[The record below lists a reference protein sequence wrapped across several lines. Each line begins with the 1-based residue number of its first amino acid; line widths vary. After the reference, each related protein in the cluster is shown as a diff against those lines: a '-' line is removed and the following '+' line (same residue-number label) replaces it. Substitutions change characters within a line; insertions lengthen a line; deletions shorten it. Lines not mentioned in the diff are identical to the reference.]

1 MLQEDHIVN
10 IIVKDQRGQATAE
23 DLALLNQWLSADPAN
38 KQEYDELVL
47 AWQESG
53 RLMAG
58 QTFDTSAA
66 WNKIAAQTG
75 AGNTKET
82 PVRHLQSTSFL
93 YRKRWMLA
101 AAVIALFIIGGY
113 LWSNYRTNWQELVAD
128 NNQTLRLPDGSTVQ
142 LRKGATIQYPLT
154 FEDAERMVHLTG
166 EAFFEIQRNEHQPF
180 IINTSHAAVKVLG
193 TSFLVNTTKETDEV
207 IVVTGRVS
215 VTSTTTSGTQVQL
228 TAGERTILQNDEF
241 RQNQVTNA
249 NYIAW
254 NTGLLDFKNA
264 PLQQVLEDMQD
275 YYEVPITLDNQHQEA
290 ISAINVT
297 VRFDHQPLE
306 QALEEIRL
314 ITGLSMKKEAN
325 KVTFYMK

>member
-1 MLQEDHIVN
+1 MLQEERIIN

-23 DLALLNQWLSADPAN
+23 ELALLNQWLSADPAN
-38 KQEYDELVL
+38 RQEYGELVL

-58 QTFDTSAA
+58 QTFDTNAA
-66 WNKIAAQTG
+66 WSKIATRTG

-82 PVRHLQSTSFL
+82 PVRHIRSTPFL
-93 YRKRWMLA
+93 SRKRWMLA
-101 AAVIALFIIGGY
+101 AAVIAIFIIGGY
-113 LWSNYRTNWQELVAD
+113 LWNHYNTTWQELVAY

-142 LRKGATIQYPLT
+142 LRKGAIIRYPLT
-154 FEDAERMVHLTG
+154 FEGAERLVHLTG
-166 EAFFEIQRNEHQPF
+166 EAFFDVQRNETHPF

-215 VTSTTTSGTQVQL
+215 VTSSAAAGRQVQL
-228 TAGERTILQNDEF
+228 KAGERTILQNDEF
-241 RQNQVTNA
+241 RQSKVPND

-264 PLQQVLEDMQD
+264 PLTQVLEDMQD

-290 ISAINVT
+290 IAAINIT

-314 ITGLSMKKEAN
+314 ITGLSMKKDAG
-325 KVTFYMK
+325 KVVFYMK

>member
-1 MLQEDHIVN
+1 MLQEERIIN
-10 IIVKDQRGQATAE
+10 IIVKDQRGQATVE
-23 DLALLNQWLSADPAN
+23 ELALLNQWLSADPAN
-38 KQEYDELVL
+38 KREYDELVL

-53 RLMAG
+53 RLMSG
-58 QTFDTSAA
+58 QTFHTSAA
-66 WNKIAAQTG
+66 WNKIAARTV
-75 AGNTKET
+75 ASNTEES
-82 PVRHLQSTSFL
+82 PVRHIQSTSFL

-101 AAVIALFIIGGY
+101 AAAITLFIIGGY
-113 LWSNYRTNWQELVAD
+113 LWSHYHTIWQELVAG

-142 LRKGATIQYPLT
+142 LRKGATIRYPLT
-154 FEDAERMVHLTG
+154 FEGAERLVYLTG
-166 EAFFEIQRNEHQPF
+166 EAFFDVQRNEHHPF
-180 IINTSHAAVKVLG
+180 VINTSHAAVKVLG

-215 VTSTTTSGTQVQL
+215 VTSNTTAGRQVKL
-228 TAGERTILQNDEF
+228 KAGERTVLQNDEF
-241 RQNQVTNA
+241 RQSQVTNT

-275 YYEVPITLDNQHQEA
+275 YYQVPITLDHQQQEA

-297 VRFDHQPLE
+297 VHFDHQPLD

-314 ITGLSMKKEAN
+314 ITGLSMKKEAD
-325 KVTFYMK
+325 KVVFYIK